1 MPFVLAVVVKNLNV
15 VVENRMI
22 VILKRIPSN
31 TRKTDIINHLT
42 PSIKGKI
49 FQKSGFIESVEIKA
63 LKDPQTKTM
72 EHHAIVVI
80 SCDEVA
86 LRVIKKLNRKVFKRK
101 NIAVTKYHHR
111 SWKNDPRKYQFE
123 MDKKIKL
130 KRKFDRRRY
139 NLKNARTPEISYV
152 SYDGFHRK
160 L

>member
-1 MPFVLAVVVKNLNV
+1 MVKNLNV

-22 VILKRIPSN
+22 VILKRIPGN
-31 TRKTDIINHLT
+31 TRKIDVINYLT

-49 FQKSGFIESVEIKA
+49 FQKSGFIESIEIEA
-63 LKDPQTKTM
+63 LKDPQTNTM
-72 EHHAIVVI
+72 EYHAVVTI

-101 NIAVTKYHHR
+101 NIAVTEYHHR
-111 SWKNDPRKYQFE
+111 SWEKDPRKHQY
-123 MDKKIKL
+123 KIIKL

-139 NLKNARTPEISYV
+139 NLKNARPPEINYI
-152 SYDGFHRK
+152 SYDDFHRK